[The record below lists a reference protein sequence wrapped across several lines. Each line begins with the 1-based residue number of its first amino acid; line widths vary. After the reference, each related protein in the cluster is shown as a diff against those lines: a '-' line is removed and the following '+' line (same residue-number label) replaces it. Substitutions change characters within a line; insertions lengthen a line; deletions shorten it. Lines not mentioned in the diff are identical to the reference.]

1 MQRGSS
7 KFLGSAQ
14 ENFGVVSIF
23 FGRKVVGLHRG
34 SFSEPGLL
42 HENSAA
48 VVSGGKYVGAVGLPL
63 ILDGTVGATG
73 CSPRV
78 AGPRVRDGLSVLTA
92 SSATLIVTGATGSLG
107 SGRVGLPRP
116 LVGASVTW
124 SRTGA
129 RLGPLVRRLLAR
141 VIGDVISTGF
151 AVVSIRTVVDFCF
164 FGPSING
171 TSPHFGAS
179 QPLRQISMSHLRKT

>member
-1 MQRGSS
+1 M
-7 KFLGSAQ
+7 
-14 ENFGVVSIF
+14 
-23 FGRKVVGLHRG
+23 
-34 SFSEPGLL
+34 PGLS

-78 AGPRVRDGLSVLTA
+78 AGPRVRAGLVLSVCTA
-92 SSATLIVTGATGSLG
+92 SSATLIVTGASGSLG

-116 LVGASVTW
+116 LVGASVIW

-141 VIGDVISTGF
+141 VIGDVISAGF
-151 AVVSIRTVVDFCF
+151 EVVEIRRVVDFCF

-179 QPLRQISMSHLRKT
+179 QPLRQISMSHLRKTCALSGNLKAYKVL